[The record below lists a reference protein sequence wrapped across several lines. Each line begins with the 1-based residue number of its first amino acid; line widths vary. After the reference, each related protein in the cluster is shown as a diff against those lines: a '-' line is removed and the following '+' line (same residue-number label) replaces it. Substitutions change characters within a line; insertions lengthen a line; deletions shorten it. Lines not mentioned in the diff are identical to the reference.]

1 MLYAL
6 LMIMPIGS
14 LGIIKMGKF
23 ILALLFLMA
32 FFLVLNQPYRHPFEV
47 QIATRGKVEQHFF
60 TETNTDL
67 NGDTNKL
74 STNYS
79 VVPLSY
85 SNEHSG
91 TVSIDVA
98 SLVELRIGS
107 RINVQLPSEDYQLT
121 LSDIYPDEDRVIYE
135 LDGEDGSHSLFIFFS
150 ETGRSYLRLETKTT
164 RLETDLNANGVGEF
178 YNLKSASSNGIFASF
193 EDDFQFR

>member
-1 MLYAL
+1 MK
-6 LMIMPIGS
+6 MPVEDL

-23 ILALLFLMA
+23 ILALLLLMA
-32 FFLVLNQPYRHPFEV
+32 FLLVSHHPRHRPLQVDLVSKE
-47 QIATRGKVEQHFF
+47 KVEQHFS
-60 TETNTDL
+60 TETDPNSDTGKLNT
-67 NGDTNKL
+67 TQ
-74 STNYS
+74 S

-85 SNEHSG
+85 SNEYSG
-91 TVSIDVA
+91 VVSIDVA
-98 SLVELRIGS
+98 SLVELTIGS
-107 RINVQLPSEDYQLT
+107 NIILQLPDEDYQLT

-135 LDGEDGSHSLFIFFS
+135 LDGEDGAHSLFIFFS

-193 EDDFQFR
+193 EDDFLLFSEK